1 MCGGGFFYGK
11 ALPIPGNIDEKISYM
26 GQSVSHCDLQARL

>member
-11 ALPIPGNIDEKISYM
+11 ALLIPGNIDEKISYT
-26 GQSVSHCDLQARL
+26 GQSVSQASL